1 MDIGTT
7 MTVGTEGAV
16 NAEGA
21 LLTVPLEVQR
31 IRARTGTVR
40 GTSNRIGATAGI
52 GNRTAAI
59 VTAATQRQIQEQDG
73 RRPQPTGRDRR

>member
-1 MDIGTT
+1 MDIDAT
-7 MTVGTEGAV
+7 MTVGTEGTE

-40 GTSNRIGATAGI
+40 GTSNRIGATAGT
-52 GNRTAAI
+52 GSRTA
-59 VTAATQRQIQEQDG
+59 VTVTTATLRQIQEPDG

>member
-40 GTSNRIGATAGI
+40 GTSNRIGATAGT
-52 GNRTAAI
+52 GSRTA
-59 VTAATQRQIQEQDG
+59 VTVTTATLRQIREPDD